1 LWYAAGIPPGSAL
14 LLGSPGAIFA
24 AGTAAHRGVQGEM
37 MEFVKTG
44 VPNLDLVLGGGLVA
58 GSLTMLIGPPGSGK
72 TILTQQFACHV
83 ARESGRVLVLTTL
96 PEPHVKLLNNLR
108 TFSFFDEQL
117 IGNQI
122 DLINVYREL
131 REDFA
136 NASANI
142 LRLVREQRATTVVID
157 SFDSIRA
164 LGQNESVIKELLY
177 ELSGGLGL
185 LGVTAVIIS
194 SLDTANMPQY
204 AELTIADHIIALR
217 NENTNLR
224 GGRWLEVAKMRGA
237 AQREGWHRYTI
248 DSDGMHVY
256 PRLESVVLPAE
267 VTLTAERQSFGLPE
281 LDAMMDGG
289 PPHGSTTLITGNPG
303 TGKTLFGLH
312 FLLTGARLGEH
323 GLYFSFHESA
333 QQLLAK
339 CAMQAIPL
347 PANVENSVDFI
358 QLTPIDFIPDEMAAT
373 LRERIDRGDIRRVVF
388 DGLTELLIGLF
399 DPVRHGT
406 FLTALSAY
414 FRQAGV
420 TACYI
425 QEQPP
430 PIGVREDDWSPPLAP
445 YCDNI
450 VLLRRLTSDH
460 QPRRTLAVLTMR
472 NSAHDHA
479 VREFQIT
486 ANGLMIASRE

>member
-1 LWYAAGIPPGSAL
+1 MDFI
-14 LLGSPGAIFA
+14 
-24 AGTAAHRGVQGEM
+24 
-37 MEFVKTG
+37 KTG

-58 GSLTMLIGPPGSGK
+58 GSLTMLVGVPGSGK
-72 TILTQQFACHV
+72 TILSQQFACYV
-83 ARESGRVLVLTTL
+83 ARQGGHALVLTTL
-96 PEPHVKLLNNLR
+96 PEPHVKLLGNLQ

-117 IGNQI
+117 IGDQI
-122 DLINVYREL
+122 ELINIFRQV

-136 NASANI
+136 NAAANI
-142 LRLVREQRATTVVID
+142 LRLVRERRATMVVID

-164 LGQNESVIKELLY
+164 LGQSELAIKELLY

-185 LGVTAVIIS
+185 LGVTVVIIS
-194 SLDTANMPQY
+194 SIDPAQMYNF
-204 AELTIADHIIALR
+204 AELTIADHIIVLR
-217 NENTNLR
+217 SDSANLR

-248 DSDGMHVY
+248 DHDGVHIF

-267 VTLTAERQSFGLPE
+267 VTLTTARQPFGVPE
-281 LDAMMDGG
+281 LDAMMGGG

-312 FLLTGARLGEH
+312 FVLTGARLGER

-333 QQLLAK
+333 QQLLTK
-339 CAMQAIPL
+339 CATLAVPS
-347 PANVENSVDFI
+347 PEDVENWVGFS
-358 QLTPIDFIPDEMAAT
+358 QLAPIEFIPDELAT
-373 LRERIDRGDIRRVVF
+373 VLRERIAQGGVHRVVI

-420 TACYI
+420 TACYL

-430 PIGVREDDWSPPLAP
+430 PIGVRDDDWSPPLAA

-450 VLLRRLTSDH
+450 VLLRRLTHDAE
-460 QPRRTLAVLTMR
+460 PRRALAILTMR
-472 NSAHDHA
+472 NSAHDHTTRQFRIS
-479 VREFQIT
+479 VS
-486 ANGLMIASRE
+486 GLTILPRDET

>member
-1 LWYAAGIPPGSAL
+1 
-14 LLGSPGAIFA
+14 
-24 AGTAAHRGVQGEM
+24 

-44 VPNLDLVLGGGLVA
+44 VPNLDLILGGGLVA

-72 TILTQQFACHV
+72 TILSQQFACHI
-83 ARESGRVLVLTTL
+83 AREGGRVLVLTTL

-122 DLINVYREL
+122 ELINVYREL

-136 NASANI
+136 NASANL
-142 LRLVREQRATTVVID
+142 LRLVREHRATTVVVD

-164 LGQNESVIKELLY
+164 LGQNESAIKELLY

-185 LGVTAVIIS
+185 LGVTAIIIS
-194 SLDTANMPQY
+194 SLDPANIPQH
-204 AELTIADHIIALR
+204 AELTIVDHIIVLR
-217 NENTNLR
+217 SDSANLR
-224 GGRWLEVAKMRGA
+224 GGRWLEVAKVRGA
-237 AQREGWHRYTI
+237 APREGWHRYTI
-248 DSDGMHVY
+248 DHDGMHIY
-256 PRLESVVLPAE
+256 PRLESVMLPAE
-267 VTLTAERQSFGLPE
+267 VALTAERQSFGLPE
-281 LDAMMDGG
+281 LDVMMDGG
-289 PPHGSTTLITGNPG
+289 PPQGSTTLITGNPG

-312 FLLTGARLGEH
+312 FLLAGARQGER

-339 CAMQAIPL
+339 CASLAIPV
-347 PANVENSVDFI
+347 PEDVETQVEFI
-358 QLTPIDFIPDEMAAT
+358 QLTPIEFIPDEMAAV
-373 LRERIDRGDIRRVVF
+373 LRERIDQGGVRRVVI

-399 DPVRHGT
+399 DPVRHGA

-430 PIGVREDDWSPPLAP
+430 PIGVREDDWSPPLAA

-460 QPRRTLAVLTMR
+460 QTRRTLTILTMR

-479 VREFQIT
+479 TREFQIT
-486 ANGLMIASRE
+486 ANGLTIASRE

>member
-1 LWYAAGIPPGSAL
+1 
-14 LLGSPGAIFA
+14 
-24 AGTAAHRGVQGEM
+24 

-44 VPNLDLVLGGGLVA
+44 VPNLDLILGGGLVA

-72 TILTQQFACHV
+72 TILSQQFACHI
-83 ARESGRVLVLTTL
+83 AREGGRVLVLTTL

-122 DLINVYREL
+122 ELINVYREL

-136 NASANI
+136 NASANL
-142 LRLVREQRATTVVID
+142 LRLVREHRATTVVVD

-164 LGQNESVIKELLY
+164 LGQNESAIKELLY

-185 LGVTAVIIS
+185 LGVTAIIIS
-194 SLDTANMPQY
+194 SLDPANIPQH
-204 AELTIADHIIALR
+204 AELTIADHIIVLR
-217 NENTNLR
+217 SDSANLR
-224 GGRWLEVAKMRGA
+224 GGRWLEVAKVRGA
-237 AQREGWHRYTI
+237 APREGWHRYTI
-248 DSDGMHVY
+248 DRDGMHIY
-256 PRLESVVLPAE
+256 PRLESVMLPAE
-267 VTLTAERQSFGLPE
+267 VALTAERQSFGLPE
-281 LDAMMDGG
+281 LDVMMDGG
-289 PPHGSTTLITGNPG
+289 PPQGSTTLITGNPG

-312 FLLTGARLGEH
+312 FLLAGARQGER

-339 CAMQAIPL
+339 CASLAIPV
-347 PANVENSVDFI
+347 PEDVETQVEFI
-358 QLTPIDFIPDEMAAT
+358 QLTPIEFIPDEMAAV
-373 LRERIDRGDIRRVVF
+373 LRERIDQGGVRRVVI

-399 DPVRHGT
+399 DPVRHGA

-430 PIGVREDDWSPPLAP
+430 PIGVREDDWSPPLAA

-460 QPRRTLAVLTMR
+460 QTRRTLTILTMR

-479 VREFQIT
+479 TREFQIT
-486 ANGLMIASRE
+486 ANGLTIASRE

>member
-1 LWYAAGIPPGSAL
+1 
-14 LLGSPGAIFA
+14 
-24 AGTAAHRGVQGEM
+24 

-44 VPNLDLVLGGGLVA
+44 VPNLDLILGGGLVA

-72 TILTQQFACHV
+72 TILSQQFACHI
-83 ARESGRVLVLTTL
+83 AREGGRVLVLTTL

-122 DLINVYREL
+122 ELINVYREL

-136 NASANI
+136 NASANL
-142 LRLVREQRATTVVID
+142 LRLVREHRATTVVVD

-164 LGQNESVIKELLY
+164 LGQNESAIKELLY

-185 LGVTAVIIS
+185 LGVTAIIIS
-194 SLDTANMPQY
+194 SLDPANIPQH
-204 AELTIADHIIALR
+204 AELTIADHIIVLR
-217 NENTNLR
+217 SDSANLR
-224 GGRWLEVAKMRGA
+224 GGRWLEVAKVRGA
-237 AQREGWHRYTI
+237 APREGWHRYTI
-248 DSDGMHVY
+248 DRDGMHIY
-256 PRLESVVLPAE
+256 PRLESVMLPAE
-267 VTLTAERQSFGLPE
+267 VALTAERQSFGLPE

-289 PPHGSTTLITGNPG
+289 LPQGSTTLITGNPG

-312 FLLTGARLGEH
+312 FLLAGARQGER

-339 CAMQAIPL
+339 CASLAIPV
-347 PANVENSVDFI
+347 PEDVETQVEFI
-358 QLTPIDFIPDEMAAT
+358 QLTPIEFIPDEMAAV
-373 LRERIDRGDIRRVVF
+373 LRERIDQGGVRRVVI

-399 DPVRHGT
+399 DPVRHGA

-430 PIGVREDDWSPPLAP
+430 PIGVREDDWSPPLAA

-460 QPRRTLAVLTMR
+460 QTRRTLTILTMR

-479 VREFQIT
+479 TREFQIT
-486 ANGLMIASRE
+486 ANGLTIASRE

>member
-1 LWYAAGIPPGSAL
+1 
-14 LLGSPGAIFA
+14 
-24 AGTAAHRGVQGEM
+24 

-44 VPNLDLVLGGGLVA
+44 VPNLDLILGGGLVA

-72 TILTQQFACHV
+72 TILSQQFACHI
-83 ARESGRVLVLTTL
+83 AREGGRVLVLTTL

-122 DLINVYREL
+122 ELINVYREL

-136 NASANI
+136 NASANL
-142 LRLVREQRATTVVID
+142 LRLVREHRATTVVVD

-164 LGQNESVIKELLY
+164 LGQNESAIKELLY

-185 LGVTAVIIS
+185 LGVTAIIIS
-194 SLDTANMPQY
+194 SLDPANIPQH
-204 AELTIADHIIALR
+204 AELTIADHIIVLR
-217 NENTNLR
+217 SDSANLR
-224 GGRWLEVAKMRGA
+224 GGRWLEVAKVRGA
-237 AQREGWHRYTI
+237 APREGWHRYTI
-248 DSDGMHVY
+248 DRGGMHIY
-256 PRLESVVLPAE
+256 PRLESVMLPAE
-267 VTLTAERQSFGLPE
+267 VALTAERQSFGLPE
-281 LDAMMDGG
+281 LDVMMDGG
-289 PPHGSTTLITGNPG
+289 PPQGSTTLITGNPG

-312 FLLTGARLGEH
+312 FLLAGARQGER

-339 CAMQAIPL
+339 CASLAIPV
-347 PANVENSVDFI
+347 PEDVETQVEFI
-358 QLTPIDFIPDEMAAT
+358 QLTPIEFIPDEMAAV
-373 LRERIDRGDIRRVVF
+373 LRERIDQGGVRRVVI

-399 DPVRHGT
+399 DPVRHGA

-430 PIGVREDDWSPPLAP
+430 PIGVREDDWSPPLAA

-460 QPRRTLAVLTMR
+460 QTRRTLTILTMR

-479 VREFQIT
+479 TREFQIT
-486 ANGLMIASRE
+486 ANGLTIASRE